1 LASGALAVIPLT
13 NVPPGRPWHVMR
25 SSVGPKTGVVT
36 DFFDFAVAEADKP
49 AG

>member
-1 LASGALAVIPLT
+1 MRYVLRADASQSMGA
-13 NVPPGRPWHVMR
+13 GHVMR
-25 SSVGPKTGVVT
+25 SSVGPKSGVVT